1 MNLVVTEDTFAHF
14 GFDSKKTESKIFLID
29 AKLRLTSKA
38 SKIGLG
44 CNAWWEGFS
53 KSSWSV
59 EVVTVVLR
67 SDVFFDPL
75 HLIFFGTNKEKLH
88 RPLLSF
94 PSLNLFSWTAGNI
107 RKGGVQLLSAILWNA
122 ATWTC
127 MCHEV
132 YQKLNQQLSK
142 SDRITINTLHPNIS
156 IHILHTVLNTFP
168 EVLTRRICLT
178 I

>member
-53 KSSWSV
+53 KSSWPV
-59 EVVTVVLR
+59 EVVTVVLK

-75 HLIFFGTNKEKLH
+75 RLIFFGKNCEKLH
-88 RPLLSF
+88 RPLLLF
-94 PSLNLFSWTAGNI
+94 LSLNSFSWTAGN
-107 RKGGVQLLSAILWNA
+107 RKGAVFTRHFVEYGYIDVYVSWSVPAAGGYCYGYEKNLWYRILP
-122 ATWTC
+122 
-127 MCHEV
+127 
-132 YQKLNQQLSK
+132 
-142 SDRITINTLHPNIS
+142 INENGS
-156 IHILHTVLNTFP
+156 F
-168 EVLTRRICLT
+168 C
-178 I
+178 

>member
-1 MNLVVTEDTFAHF
+1 MNLVVTEDAFAHF
-14 GFDSKKTESKIFLID
+14 GFDSTKTESKIFLVD
-29 AKLRLTSKA
+29 AKLRLTSQA

-44 CNAWWEGFS
+44 CNAWLEGFS

-67 SDVFFDPL
+67 SDVFFHPL
-75 HLIFFGTNKEKLH
+75 HLIFFSTNKEKLH

-94 PSLNLFSWTAGNI
+94 PSLNSFPWTAGNI
-107 RKGGVQLLSAILWNA
+107 RKGGVLLLSAILWNE

-132 YQKLNQQLSK
+132 YQKLNQQLSY
-142 SDRITINTLHPNIS
+142 TLTSVCIFS
-156 IHILHTVLNTFP
+156 ILF
-168 EVLTRRICLT
+168 
-178 I
+178 